1 MSIASNRVLTLQPM
15 TAEQGV
21 ELLQA
26 YVSKMSWTDHDSMA
40 ARQAVGKVGGSPHAI
55 RVVGQSL
62 SEVEPGQ
69 RAQRWQGILKRL
81 GRDRLTP
88 LEGLREVYDAA
99 YAELG
104 ELQLTYRV
112 LGAGAWG
119 APIDDGWVAALRDVP
134 EPPARRDLLGLV
146 SH

>member
-40 ARQAVGKVGGSPHAI
+40 ARQAIGKVGGSPHAI

-62 SEVEPGQ
+62 GEVEPGQ

-81 GRDRLTP
+81 SRDRLTP
-88 LEGLREVYDAA
+88 FEGLREVYDAA

-104 ELQLTYRV
+104 ELQSTYRV
-112 LGAGAWG
+112 LGASVQDV
-119 APIDDGWVAALRDVP
+119 PVDDGWMAALRGMS
-134 EPPARRDLLGLV
+134 EQE
-146 SH
+146 